1 MKVFVAGKT
10 VFWNRSLAQERNT
23 DSTLTLSTY
32 FLDVCSEYIE
42 DSIIETC
49 DVDSLEIGNMI
60 EDTLEKTVNKPYR
73 SSDLVMNK

>member
-1 MKVFVAGKT
+1 M
-10 VFWNRSLAQERNT
+10 
-23 DSTLTLSTY
+23 
-32 FLDVCSEYIE
+32 CSEYIE